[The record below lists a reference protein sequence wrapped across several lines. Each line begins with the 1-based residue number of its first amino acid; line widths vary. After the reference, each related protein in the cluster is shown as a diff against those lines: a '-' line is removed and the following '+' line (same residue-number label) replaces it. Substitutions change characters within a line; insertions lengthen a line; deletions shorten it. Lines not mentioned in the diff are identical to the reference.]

1 MSSII
6 DGYEYDIFISY
17 RQNDN
22 KYDGWVTEFVDNL
35 NKELEATIKDKIS
48 VYYDSNPHDGLL
60 ETNVVSLSLKD
71 KLKCLIFIP
80 ILSKTY
86 CDSNSFAWKNEFLAF
101 INNAEQDG
109 FGLNIKLA
117 NSNFAGRILPVRIY
131 DLDPEDIK
139 LVENHLGFI
148 RSIDF
153 VYHSQ
158 GVNRPLRQR
167 DDDAIQ
173 NTKQLIYRD
182 QINKIANTIDEI
194 LRGLKRVQ
202 AKPIK
207 ENNDETIPSAD
218 SRTTITE
225 LSGSQFKIDKT
236 SGSDDR
242 STERTVR
249 INKKKIIFT
258 SSPLVLILAFLAL
271 FIFSTGS
278 KLPFSKRDWIVIT
291 DFENLTDNS
300 VFDKSLYTAFSLST
314 SQSSYIN
321 IYPRSRMLE
330 TLARMKIKDQTT
342 VDEKTG
348 REIAVREG
356 INLCIVPSI
365 SEVGNRYAIAAKI
378 MEAKSGNILRSE
390 MLNAENKDEIL
401 SKLDKLSKKI
411 RRNLGESR
419 YIIASQDK
427 PLKKVT
433 TSSLEAL
440 KLYSLGID
448 HNLMMDFESAR
459 KYYESALKIDTGFT
473 SAKASL
479 GNLLIERFDPAKG
492 RELLTQA
499 VKSVDNLTER
509 ERLGILAFYAVNVEK
524 NLTKGIDYAK
534 TRIELYPD
542 DAAARNNLGWY
553 YMNSGRFEEALKE
566 YKATVR
572 IFSDMALPYGGIGW
586 IYLEKLGKM
595 DSALVWAEKMISDIP
610 DNAYGYFYLGSAY
623 LGLDSL
629 SRAET
634 AFRKAHGLNP
644 SLLMNEYRL
653 AHTYRIQGRYKE
665 AIEILKKVH
674 NINKDE
680 VSTIYDLAINYQ
692 SMGNQKEAMKYSN
705 EFRRIA
711 TEEWTKT
718 YPDDPG
724 TYFAIGAIT
733 ARSGDFESSRKAL
746 RKAIEI
752 DSTGHEKFAE
762 LLCLQG
768 KIPEALSEIEKALEN
783 GYRDLVWL
791 KINPDLQALRYDI
804 RFRDLIDKYF
814 K

>member
-6 DGYEYDIFISY
+6 GGYEYDIFISY

-35 NKELEATIKDKIS
+35 NKELEATIKDKTS

-86 CDSNSFAWKNEFLAF
+86 CDPNSFAWNNEFLAF
-101 INNAEQDG
+101 IKNAEQDG

-131 DLDPEDIK
+131 DLDSEDIN

-148 RSIDF
+148 RSVDF

-158 GVNRPLRQR
+158 GVNRPLRQK

-182 QINKIANTIDEI
+182 QINKIANAIDEI

-202 AKPIK
+202 GKPIK
-207 ENNDETIPSAD
+207 ENNDIIQSAD
-218 SRTTITE
+218 ARTTITE
-225 LSGSQFKIDKT
+225 LSGAQVHKDKT
-236 SGSDDR
+236 PDSDNR
-242 STERTVR
+242 LTEKTIRV
-249 INKKKIIFT
+249 NKKRIIYT
-258 SSPLVLILAFLAL
+258 SSPLVLILVFLAL

-314 SQSSYIN
+314 SQSRYIN

-330 TLARMKIKDQTT
+330 TLARMKIKDQTY

-348 REIAVREG
+348 REMAVREG

-390 MLNAENKDEIL
+390 VLNAENKDDIL
-401 SKLDKLSKKI
+401 SKLDQLSKKI

-419 YIIASQDK
+419 YIIAFQDK

-440 KLYSLGID
+440 KIYSQGID
-448 HNLMMDFESAR
+448 HHLMMDFESAR

-479 GNLLIERFDPAKG
+479 GNLLIERFDPVKG

-524 NLTKGIDYAK
+524 NLPKGIEYAK

-553 YMNSGRFEEALKE
+553 YMNSGRFEEAVKE

-610 DNAYGYFYLGSAY
+610 ENAYGYFYLGSAY

-634 AFRKAHGLNP
+634 ALRKAHSLNP
-644 SLLMNEYRL
+644 NLLMNEYRL
-653 AHTYRIQGRYKE
+653 AHAYRIQGRYKE

-674 NINKDE
+674 SNNKNE
-680 VSTIYDLAINYQ
+680 VSTIYDLAINYE
-692 SMGNQKEAMKYSN
+692 SMGNPKEAMKYST
-705 EFRRIA
+705 EFKRIA
-711 TEEWTKT
+711 EEEWTKT
-718 YPDDPG
+718 FPDDPG

-752 DSTGHEKFAE
+752 DSTRHEKFAE

-804 RFRDLIDKYF
+804 RFRKLIDNYF